1 MKLNIHPHYEMLSST
16 NIEEVRD
23 IITKFDKP
31 NEIEIYDTKVPGLNG
46 APEISVRI
54 YKKEGIIE
62 KRPIIMDVHGGGF
75 VAGNLDF
82 DNNRATYLAMNI
94 PAIVVSVDYRLSPE
108 NIFPAALEDCYA
120 VWNWI
125 YEIAEFLG
133 GDKERMGLFGT
144 SAGGNLCAGLA
155 FYVRD
160 KGGPKIS
167 LNALNVPA
175 VGLGPTLSAEQMRFG
190 APVLSGDDL
199 SSALKTYLGGF
210 NGTRPSYYAVPNF
223 ADDFSGLPPT
233 FIIVGEYDPLRDY
246 GLEYANHLLK
256 DAVPCELYMMPRVGH
271 GFDII
276 NDAPMT
282 KWIRDGLCMSFQRE
296 FKMI

>member
-1 MKLNIHPHYEMLSST
+1 MKLNIHPHYEVLTST
-16 NIEEVRD
+16 KIEEVRD

-31 NEIEIYDTKVPGLNG
+31 NGIEIYDTKVLGLNG

-133 GDKERMGLFGT
+133 GDKDRMGLFGT

-175 VGLGPTLSAEQMRFG
+175 IGLGPTLSAEQMRYG
-190 APVLSGDDL
+190 APVLSGDNL
-199 SSALKTYLGGF
+199 SSAIKTYLGGF
-210 NGTRPSYYAVPNF
+210 NGNRPSYYAVPNF

-233 FIIVGEYDPLRDY
+233 FVIVGEYDPLRDY
-246 GLEYANHLLK
+246 GLEYVNHLLK

-271 GFDII
+271 GFDMI